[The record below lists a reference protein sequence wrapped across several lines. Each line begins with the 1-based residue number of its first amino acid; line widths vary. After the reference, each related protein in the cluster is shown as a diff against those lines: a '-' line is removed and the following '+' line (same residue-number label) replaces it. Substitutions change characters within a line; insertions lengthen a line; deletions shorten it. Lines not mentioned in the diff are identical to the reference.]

1 MFYFANFD
9 FRLLTYF
16 HHTSSILHSR
26 LNSRMP
32 QPPKGQ
38 AAAAQKLH
46 ERATLEITKNTQ
58 KVLNLKQTRI
68 NGNGSLSIVQPS
80 ADESNS
86 TDSEGEEEFE
96 DHQNTKTPR
105 SFNDSSSSLTRTNSG
120 SLTASGSVGGSLKRK
135 HRPKSREV
143 LLKID
148 QSYVKRLK
156 NKVDNLINKI
166 PNDNS
171 EFRLIYFKMYVHYAY
186 LYVYKYFKNNLIL
199 LLYTNNTG

>member
-1 MFYFANFD
+1 M
-9 FRLLTYF
+9 
-16 HHTSSILHSR
+16 HKV
-26 LNSRMP
+26 
-32 QPPKGQ
+32 QKVQ
-38 AAAAQKLH
+38 AAATQKIH
-46 ERATLEITKNTQ
+46 ERATLEISNSVQ
-58 KVLNLKQTRI
+58 KVVNLKQTKI
-68 NGNGSLSIVQPS
+68 NSNGSLSIVQPS
-80 ADESNS
+80 TADESKSS
-86 TDSEGEEEFE
+86 TDSESEEESE
-96 DHQNTKTPR
+96 GHQQITKTPR
-105 SFNDSSSSLTRTNSG
+105 LSSNNSSCSLTRTNSG

>member
-1 MFYFANFD
+1 M
-9 FRLLTYF
+9 
-16 HHTSSILHSR
+16 HKV
-26 LNSRMP
+26 
-32 QPPKGQ
+32 QKVQ
-38 AAAAQKLH
+38 AAATQKIH
-46 ERATLEITKNTQ
+46 ERATLEISNSVQ
-58 KVLNLKQTRI
+58 KVVNLKQTKI
-68 NGNGSLSIVQPS
+68 NSNANGSLSIVQPS